1 MSKPRLNTRYLI
13 YGLALLCALGLMYY
27 LRGRTNTTAE
37 HSRGANS
44 ERDYPEIRKEGVL
57 RLLTAYGEGGE
68 VQDGKLT
75 GLVYELAKR
84 LHQRTGL
91 QVEVVL
97 ENSWERALEELRTGA
112 VDVIARPLAH
122 TVAIDT
128 ALFRPFGEATT
139 GPIFLVQ
146 RKADS
151 ATHVGRQ
158 LDLAGRTITLPEASP
173 LRLFLEHLG
182 EEIGDSI
189 RLAVDPHY
197 ATEGLAMLVASG
209 KIPYTACSEVD
220 AKRLAEKLPELDC
233 SLPLSYSLRTTWLLR
248 RSSPQLVD
256 SLLSWGVK
264 R

>member
-1 MSKPRLNTRYLI
+1 MSKPCLNTRYLI

-27 LRGRTNTTAE
+27 LRGRTNATAE
-37 HSRGANS
+37 HSRGTNS

-57 RLLTAYGEGGE
+57 RLLT
-68 VQDGKLT
+68 
-75 GLVYELAKR
+75 LVYELAKR
-84 LHQRTGL
+84 LHQQTGL

-128 ALFRPFGEATT
+128 ALFRPFGAATT

-151 ATHVGRQ
+151 ATHVDRQ

-248 RSSPQLVD
+248 RSSPQLAD

>member
-13 YGLALLCALGLMYY
+13 YGLTLLCALGLMFY
-27 LRGRTNTTAE
+27 LRGRTSTSAE
-37 HSRGANS
+37 YSRGANS

-75 GLVYELAKR
+75 GFVYELAKR

-158 LDLAGRTITLPEASP
+158 LGLAGRTITLPEASP

-209 KIPYTACSEVD
+209 KISYTACSEED
-220 AKRLAEKLPELDC
+220 AKRLAQKLPELDC

-248 RSSPQLVD
+248 RSSPQLAD

>member
-27 LRGRTNTTAE
+27 LRVRTNSASE
-37 HSRGANS
+37 SARSANS

-209 KIPYTACSEVD
+209 KIPYTACSEED
-220 AKRLAEKLPELDC
+220 ARRLAEKLPELDC

-248 RSSPQLVD
+248 RSSPQLAD

>member
-1 MSKPRLNTRYLI
+1 M
-13 YGLALLCALGLMYY
+13 
-27 LRGRTNTTAE
+27 
-37 HSRGANS
+37 
-44 ERDYPEIRKEGVL
+44 D
-57 RLLTAYGEGGE
+57 
-68 VQDGKLT
+68 
-75 GLVYELAKR
+75 
-84 LHQRTGL
+84 
-91 QVEVVL
+91 
-97 ENSWERALEELRTGA
+97 ELRTGA

-209 KIPYTACSEVD
+209 KIPYTAC
-220 AKRLAEKLPELDC
+220 PELDC

-248 RSSPQLVD
+248 RSSPQLAD

>member
-1 MSKPRLNTRYLI
+1 MPKPRLNARYLV
-13 YGLALLCALGLMYY
+13 YVLALLLALGLMYY
-27 LRGRTNTTAE
+27 LRGRSASAPASPAGE
-37 HSRGANS
+37 LSQ
-44 ERDYPEIRKEGVL
+44 RDYPEIRKEGIL

-68 VQDGKLT
+68 VKAGELT
-75 GLVYELAKR
+75 GEVYELAKR

-91 QVEVVL
+91 QVEVIL
-97 ENSWERALEELRTGA
+97 ENSWEKALEQLRSGQ
-112 VDVIARPLAH
+112 VDLLTRPLAH
-122 TVAIDT
+122 TVAVDT
-128 ALFRPFGEATT
+128 SLFRPFGEVTT

-146 RKADS
+146 RKGDS
-151 ATHVGRQ
+151 TTLVSRQ

-173 LRLFLEHLG
+173 LSLFLEHLG

-209 KIPYTACSEVD
+209 KIPYTACTEAE
-220 AKRLAEKLPELDC
+220 AKRFARQLPELDC

-248 RSSPQLVD
+248 RSSPQLAD
-256 SLLSWGVK
+256 SLKAWGIQ

>member
-1 MSKPRLNTRYLI
+1 M
-13 YGLALLCALGLMYY
+13 
-27 LRGRTNTTAE
+27 NTTAE

-173 LRLFLEHLG
+173 LKLFL
-182 EEIGDSI
+182 DSI

-248 RSSPQLVD
+248 RSAPQLAD